1 MGEGG
6 GGLAR
11 LAIYYSKVPQ
21 RDKENILLRLGGKS
35 IGISLLLYETWGQD
49 RTRNVNTC
57 Q

>member
-1 MGEGG
+1 MGEGGG

-35 IGISLLLYETWGQD
+35 IGISLLL
-49 RTRNVNTC
+49 
-57 Q
+57 